1 MCGWLG
7 ATVRYLQLVFL
18 CSYVQDI
25 DDEEDVC
32 VPFCADPG
40 ILRTL
45 ERLAA
50 LLRGCQEGTQ
60 AFEDAWLQLP
70 LSLRLWA
77 VSFFGWDKGYRPY
90 LVALCAFVDQKTVA
104 VWVSAHQEDYRK
116 EELRESEQAAA
127 VSTSSSSSSAEDEER
142 AAEVPAE
149 KPAAL
154 EESEEDP

>member
-90 LVALCAFVDQKTVA
+90 LVALCAFVDQKTGGLTLA
-104 VWVSAHQEDYRK
+104 VVGSHVGLASLFR
-116 EELRESEQAAA
+116 R
-127 VSTSSSSSSAEDEER
+127 
-142 AAEVPAE
+142 VPA
-149 KPAAL
+149 PGHL
-154 EESEEDP
+154 F